1 MPDEDRVDDA
11 NELESLWAQLARC
24 DGEARADVLDPWWD
38 AGGFVVMAVMLA
50 VGLWRMREEEVARTG
65 VITAVLYAALAP
77 VFGYRVEW
85 AGATMLVALGA
96 ALGLMFLVLHTG
108 HGE

>member
-1 MPDEDRVDDA
+1 MLSQHRNA
-11 NELESLWAQLARC
+11 LII
-24 DGEARADVLDPWWD
+24 
-38 AGGFVVMAVMLA
+38 AVA
-50 VGLWRMREEEVARTG
+50 C
-65 VITAVLYAALAP
+65 VITAVAYAALAP

>member
-1 MPDEDRVDDA
+1 VSGA
-11 NELESLWAQLARC
+11 NRNAIIIAVSCVVVALAY
-24 DGEARADVLDPWWD
+24 G
-38 AGGFVVMAVMLA
+38 
-50 VGLWRMREEEVARTG
+50 T
-65 VITAVLYAALAP
+65 LAP

-85 AGATMLVALGA
+85 AGVTMLVALGA

>member
-1 MPDEDRVDDA
+1 MTGA
-11 NELESLWAQLARC
+11 NRNAILIAIGC
-24 DGEARADVLDPWWD
+24 
-38 AGGFVVMAVMLA
+38 
-50 VGLWRMREEEVARTG
+50 VG
-65 VITAVLYAALAP
+65 TAFAFAALAP

-85 AGATMLVALGA
+85 AGVTMLVALGA

>member
-1 MPDEDRVDDA
+1 
-11 NELESLWAQLARC
+11 
-24 DGEARADVLDPWWD
+24 
-38 AGGFVVMAVMLA
+38 MLSQHRNA
-50 VGLWRMREEEVARTG
+50 LMIAIAC

-77 VFGYRVEW
+77 VFGYRIEW